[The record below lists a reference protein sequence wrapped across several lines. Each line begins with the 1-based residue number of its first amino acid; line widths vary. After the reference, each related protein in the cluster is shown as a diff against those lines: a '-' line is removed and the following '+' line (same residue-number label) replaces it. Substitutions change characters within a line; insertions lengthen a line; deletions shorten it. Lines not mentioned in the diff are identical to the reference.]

1 MRELPWERERE
12 RENFYYYYRN
22 EARPLCWE
30 MRERMCVG
38 KRIKKGIK
46 KWLFKENKVCNKKT
60 DVGVFAK
67 CLCKME
73 KVDCYVKIDEKF

>member
-1 MRELPWERERE
+1 MRERE
-12 RENFYYYYRN
+12 RENFYYYYYRN

-30 MRERMCVG
+30 MRERMCLG
-38 KRIKKGIK
+38 KRIK

-60 DVGVFAK
+60 NVGVFAK

-73 KVDCYVKIDEKF
+73 KIDCYVKIDEKF